1 MFKRVIYDNWTD
13 WVPYISFGVTALVFL
28 TFTIRAMTMR
38 KDSAEKMARL
48 PLDD

>member
-1 MFKRVIYDNWTD
+1 MFKRVIYDNWSD

-28 TFTIRAMTMR
+28 TFTIRAITLG
-38 KDSAEKMARL
+38 KDRADKMSRL

>member
-38 KDSAEKMARL
+38 KDSADRMARL